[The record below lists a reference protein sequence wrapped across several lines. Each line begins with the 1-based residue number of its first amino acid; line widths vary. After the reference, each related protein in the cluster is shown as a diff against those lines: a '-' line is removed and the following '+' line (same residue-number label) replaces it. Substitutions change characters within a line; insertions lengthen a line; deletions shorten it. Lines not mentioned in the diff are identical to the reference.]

1 MTNKFR
7 ITSTLLI
14 SFLLGVLLLSIVL
27 FKSEWLWALGSVGVW
42 LNALLTGTG
51 IILMA
56 LAAGKMASIPPKYT
70 LGGLFLAE
78 ITLITIGFVIAKNQL
93 SEAPAFNFIKNVY
106 SMSLSSLQYNDALN
120 QYDPKLGYLYKKNIV
135 GSFSQ
140 WEFSPQ
146 TIKTN
151 VLGLRDDSLSGTHP
165 EIIALGDSY
174 TTGWGVNQKESF
186 PELLEKHLHRK
197 VLNAGIASF
206 GTVRESVLLQQLP
219 LDSCKLLIIQYCIND
234 ITENK
239 TWADSLLKGHTYAPS
254 FDQHEYILRQTYN
267 TMSGMYFPF
276 KYVLNTTKKALQ
288 FLFLPRPK
296 HDPFFKYT
304 AQPIDEHIIYFYKT
318 LEYLQQHYKGPIVVI
333 SLSDSP
339 SFDKDFI
346 QKVEQKRATLH
357 YPAIYFLNVT
367 NTLTQEDFYLID
379 GHATAKGHAKIAQSL
394 AQFIQNK
401 HL

>member
-1 MTNKFR
+1 VTHKFKV
-7 ITSTLLI
+7 TSTALI
-14 SFLLGVLLLSIVL
+14 VFLFGVLLLSIVL
-27 FKSEWLWALGSVGVW
+27 FKGEWLWALGNVGVW
-42 LNALLTGTG
+42 LNALLTGAG
-51 IILMA
+51 IILTLSAVGQMT
-56 LAAGKMASIPPKYT
+56 SIPPKYT

-93 SEAPAFNFIKNVY
+93 SEAPALNFIKNVY

-120 QYDPKLGYLYKKNIV
+120 QYDPRLGYLYKKNST

-140 WEFSPQ
+140 WEFPPQ
-146 TIKTN
+146 TVQTN
-151 VLGLRDDSLSGTHP
+151 ALGLRDDSLSGTHP
-165 EIIALGDSY
+165 DIIALGDSY
-174 TTGWGVNQKESF
+174 TTGWGVNQHESF
-186 PELLEKHLHRK
+186 PELVEKQLHRQ

-239 TWADSLLKGHTYAPS
+239 TWADSLRKGYTYAPS
-254 FDQHEYILRQTYN
+254 FDQHEYTLRQTYN
-267 TMSGMYFPF
+267 TISGMYFPF

-288 FLFLPRPK
+288 FLFLPRLK

-304 AQPIDEHIIYFYKT
+304 AQPIDEHILYFYKT
-318 LEYLQQHYKGPIVVI
+318 LEYLQQHYKGSIVVI

-339 SFDKDFI
+339 SFDREFI
-346 QKVEQKRATLH
+346 QKAQEKSEAFHRHSL
-357 YPAIYFLNVT
+357 YFLNVT
-367 NTLTQEDFYLID
+367 DSLTKEDFYLID
-379 GHATAKGHAKIAQSL
+379 GHATAKGHSKIAQNL
-394 AQFIQNK
+394 AQFIKNK